1 MTGDIPSSGVTRS
14 GMLLRSSSSELSPG
28 GGYTGD
34 FGWYSW
40 TVGCP
45 LSWSGGEV
53 GEVLSWSS
61 SSSELI
67 SKGASWVANGVAS
80 LALFLGCGLHSPS
93 SSFLILL
100 SCTCLERWKG
110 QGPDM
115 RPSALGLYF
124 LVGLGDQLL
133 LPVCPC
139 LLAVLLRLMPLCV
152 FCCANLLSL
161 SLVTLL
167 GGVVFIPRLP
177 PGG

>member
-1 MTGDIPSSGVTRS
+1 MIGDIPSSSGVTRS
-14 GMLLRSSSSELSPG
+14 GMLLKSSSSELSLG

-53 GEVLSWSS
+53 GEVWSWSS

-67 SKGASWVANGVAS
+67 TKGASWVAKGVAS
-80 LALFLGCGLHSPS
+80 LALFLGFGLHSS

-100 SCTCLERWKG
+100 SCTCLERWEG

-124 LVGLGDQLL
+124 LAAWGTNYF
-133 LPVCPC
+133 CF
-139 LLAVLLRLMPLCV
+139 VLV
-152 FCCANLLSL
+152 FQQSC
-161 SLVTLL
+161 
-167 GGVVFIPRLP
+167 
-177 PGG
+177 

>member
-1 MTGDIPSSGVTRS
+1 M
-14 GMLLRSSSSELSPG
+14 
-28 GGYTGD
+28 
-34 FGWYSW
+34 
-40 TVGCP
+40 
-45 LSWSGGEV
+45 WSGGEV

-80 LALFLGCGLHSPS
+80 LALFLGFGLHSS
-93 SSFLILL
+93 SPFLILL
-100 SCTCLERWKG
+100 SCTCLEKWEG

-115 RPSALGLYF
+115 RPSDLGLYF

-139 LLAVLLRLMPLCV
+139 LPAVLLRLIPLRV
-152 FCCANLLSL
+152 FWRANLLSS

-167 GGVVFIPRLP
+167 GVWYLF
-177 PGG
+177 